1 MYYSLTVLQATFDN
15 APAEPGHALLL
26 AGLVLGSVPDQ
37 KGNKLFGVNCLFIQ
51 ETSSMRAEYF
61 GWQR

>member
-1 MYYSLTVLQATFDN
+1 MNIDQLTWEVGSLVTREAVYYSLTVLQATFDN

-37 KGNKLFGVNCLFIQ
+37 KGNKLL
-51 ETSSMRAEYF
+51 A
-61 GWQR
+61 

>member
-37 KGNKLFGVNCLFIQ
+37 KKGDQ
-51 ETSSMRAEYF
+51 ENGSVKPEALLCDGYVMR
-61 GWQR
+61 